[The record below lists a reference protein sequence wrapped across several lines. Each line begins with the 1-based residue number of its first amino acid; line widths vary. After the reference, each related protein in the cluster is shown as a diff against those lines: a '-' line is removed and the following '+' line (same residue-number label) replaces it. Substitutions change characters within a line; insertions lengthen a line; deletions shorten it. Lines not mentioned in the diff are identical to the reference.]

1 MARFKQ
7 DIVQIDSGSTASEGS
22 NTDGMLLS
30 AILFPSTM
38 TGTTVTMQWASS
50 PGGWKDVKETD
61 GSAVSYTVLIDSM
74 GGSPHVDFINRV
86 DEDLDLLPEPL
97 VGLGVIKMGVGSMG
111 V

>member
-30 AILFPSTM
+30 GIIFPSAM
-38 TGTTVTMQWASS
+38 TGSTITIQWASS

-61 GSAVSYTVLIDSM
+61 GSAVSL
-74 GGSPHVDFINRV
+74 HN
-86 DEDLDLLPEPL
+86 
-97 VGLGVIKMGVGSMG
+97 
-111 V
+111 

>member
-38 TGTTVTMQWASS
+38 TGSTVTMQWASS

-61 GSAVSYTVLIDSM
+61 GSAVSYTVSTDD
-74 GGSPHVDFINRV
+74 VVRV
-86 DEDLDLLPEPL
+86 DPSGWAFASSGFLRVVSGSAEAADRD
-97 VGLGVIKMGVGSMG
+97 IKLIFRTA
-111 V
+111 